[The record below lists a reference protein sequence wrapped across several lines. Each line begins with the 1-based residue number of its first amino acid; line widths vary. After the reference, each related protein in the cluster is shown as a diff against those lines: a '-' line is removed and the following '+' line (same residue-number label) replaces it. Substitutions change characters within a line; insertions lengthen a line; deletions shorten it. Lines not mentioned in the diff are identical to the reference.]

1 MNRFPSYD
9 ATQVAFRVL
18 GEGRPLVCLP
28 GGPGRSTEY
37 LGDLGGLSQSR
48 RLALTDTRGT
58 GASGDAADPDS
69 YRCDRLLA
77 DVEAL
82 HAHLGFERI
91 DVLGHSAGANLA
103 VLYAAAHPERI
114 DHLVL
119 LTPSLQALGI
129 MASDEQERSALQRR
143 SGEPWYADAMAA
155 AERAEAGD
163 DSAQTRNG
171 YLPFLY
177 CRWDQAA
184 QEHATLGMSE
194 RSRAVQARFYAD
206 GVFDP
211 PATVAALARLDAPVL
226 VYGGE
231 LDVIPVGVLHQAA
244 GVFPHAEVV
253 IQPGAGHYPWLDDPA
268 RFTSAVNAFLGPA
281 GPPAASSWRHAAQSM

>member
-1 MNRFPSYD
+1 MNPFPSYD
-9 ATQVAFRVL
+9 ATQIAFRVR

-28 GGPGRSTEY
+28 GGPGRSSEY
-37 LGDLGGLSQSR
+37 LGDLGGLSRSR
-48 RLALTDTRGT
+48 RLVLPDTRGT

-69 YRCDRLLA
+69 YRCDRLVA

-82 HAHLGFERI
+82 HAHLGFEAI

-119 LTPSLQALGI
+119 LGPSMRALG
-129 MASDEQERSALQRR
+129 MTVSDEDQLSAMQRR
-143 SGEPWYADAMAA
+143 SGELWYASAMAA

-171 YLPFLY
+171 YMPFLY
-177 CRWDQAA
+177 GRWDQAA
-184 QEHATLGMSE
+184 QEHATLGMSD
-194 RSRAVQARFYAD
+194 RARAVQARFYAD

-211 PATVAALARLDAPVL
+211 PSTVAALARLAAPVL

-231 LDVIPVGVLHQAA
+231 LDVIGVDVLNQAA

-253 IQPGAGHYPWLDDPA
+253 VQPGAGHYPWLDDPA
-268 RFTSAVNAFLGPA
+268 WFTSALNAFLGP
-281 GPPAASSWRHAAQSM
+281 GGRPTAS

>member
-1 MNRFPSYD
+1 MNRFSSYD
-9 ATQVAFRVL
+9 ATQIAFHEV

-37 LGDLGGLSQSR
+37 FGDLGGLSESR
-48 RLALTDTRGT
+48 RLVLLDTRGT
-58 GASGDAADPDS
+58 GASADAADPDS

-82 HAHLGFERI
+82 HAHLAFEPI

-119 LTPSLQALGI
+119 LTPSLLALGI
-129 MASDEQERSALQRR
+129 TVTDDQERSALQRR
-143 SGEPWYADAMAA
+143 SGESWYASAMAA
-155 AERAEAGD
+155 AERAQAGD
-163 DSAQTRNG
+163 DSAQTRNE
-171 YLPFLY
+171 YMPFLY
-177 CRWDQAA
+177 GRWDQAA
-184 QEHATLGMSE
+184 QDHVKLGMSE
-194 RSRAVQARFYAD
+194 RARAVQTRFYAD

-211 PATVAALARLDAPVL
+211 PATAATLTRLDAPVL

-231 LDVIPVGVLHQAA
+231 LDVIPSAVLHQAA
-244 GVFPHAEVV
+244 RVFPHAEVTV
-253 IQPGAGHYPWLDDPA
+253 QPAAGHYPWLDGPA
-268 RFTSAVNAFLGPA
+268 RFTAALNAFLSPA
-281 GPPAASSWRHAAQSM
+281 GMAAAS